1 MKTVKILAA
10 MACLLSALSSPA
22 QADGVMVFGATGQ
35 LGAPHV
41 RQLLE
46 QGETVIAFVRPTSTR
61 SRLKGMA
68 PEFAVGDLMDADSV
82 LAAMQEY
89 RPRVVI
95 DASSAAGNGMIT
107 ADNTF
112 YDKAMRN
119 IVAAA
124 KTTGVEQIILHGS
137 VGARGSAAKI
147 LAEQYAFFDT
157 QSPTMLDKGAAEV
170 TLENS
175 GVGYTIIRNGLLDRE
190 PAAATGSAYLTEDTT
205 TFSRVVRADLATL
218 ALSCI
223 DNMECMGKIYHA
235 QDDSL
240 SMSRGRQSE

>member
-1 MKTVKILAA
+1 
-10 MACLLSALSSPA
+10 
-22 QADGVMVFGATGQ
+22 MVFGATGQ
-35 LGAPHV
+35 LGVPHV

-46 QGETVIAFVRPTSTR
+46 RGETVIAFVRPSSNR
-61 SRLKGMA
+61 SRLQGLT
-68 PEFAVGDLMDADSV
+68 PTYAVGDLMDANSV
-82 LAAMQEY
+82 LAAMQEH

-124 KTTGVEQIILHGS
+124 KATGVEQIILHGS

-157 QSPTMLDKGAAEV
+157 QSPTMLDKGAAEM
-170 TLENS
+170 TLEDS

-205 TFSRVVRADLATL
+205 TFSRVVRADLAAL
-218 ALSCI
+218 ALNCV
-223 DNMECMGKIYHA
+223 DNPACMGKVYHA

-240 SMSRGRQSE
+240 AMPRGRPGEGG